1 MAART
6 KVFIS
11 YKRNREPDEPLARRI
26 FQHLKAN
33 HDVFIDTEMQVGEKW
48 AERIRSEIAQ
58 ARYLIVLL
66 TADSIQSQMVV
77 EEIRIAE
84 AIRRETQSD
93 FPSVLPIRV
102 AYTQALPYE
111 LGSLLNQIMYASWQS
126 VADTP
131 ALLTQLEQVIA
142 GKNPALPHPPT
153 AEPPQPAADI
163 PFPSANPRAPLEAPE
178 GTMAPASPFYV
189 ERLCD
194 RIARDEQTQ
203 KAYTLTIKG
212 PRQMGKSSLLGR
224 VMSNAIERGM
234 RVAFLDFQSFGQE
247 AMDDAALFYPQFCY
261 LIEDALDIPF
271 KSEEFM
277 QAPLTAPMKCK
288 RFMERHVL
296 PACGEQGLILAM
308 DEADRMLDS
317 HWRSDFFG
325 MLRAWHNLRSTSAK
339 WGRFSLAMA
348 ISTEPALLIDN
359 ISQSPFN
366 VGRPIDLEDFTLTEL
381 RGANLAHGSPL
392 GEAELVK
399 LHQLVTGQPYLC
411 RKALYLL
418 CQGRYGFATLE
429 AEADSEGGPF
439 GDHLRAQLI
448 RLGRR
453 PEVLNAL
460 ATALSSGKCPDE
472 MRMRLM
478 AGGLI
483 VERNG
488 RVEARCPLYQRYFT
502 RVLRG

>member
-1 MAART
+1 
-6 KVFIS
+6 
-11 YKRNREPDEPLARRI
+11 
-26 FQHLKAN
+26 
-33 HDVFIDTEMQVGEKW
+33 
-48 AERIRSEIAQ
+48 
-58 ARYLIVLL
+58 
-66 TADSIQSQMVV
+66 
-77 EEIRIAE
+77 
-84 AIRRETQSD
+84 
-93 FPSVLPIRV
+93 
-102 AYTQALPYE
+102 
-111 LGSLLNQIMYASWQS
+111 
-126 VADTP
+126 
-131 ALLTQLEQVIA
+131 
-142 GKNPALPHPPT
+142 
-153 AEPPQPAADI
+153 
-163 PFPSANPRAPLEAPE
+163 
-178 GTMAPASPFYV
+178 MAPASPFYV

-203 KAYTLTIKG
+203 AAYTLTIKG
-212 PRQMGKSSLLGR
+212 PRQMGKSSLLSR
-224 VMSNAIERGM
+224 VMNTAIERGM

-271 KSEEFM
+271 QSEAFM

-296 PACGEQGLILAM
+296 PACGEQGLLLAM

-325 MLRAWHNLRSTSAK
+325 MLRAWHNLRSTSPAK

-366 VGRPIDLEDFTLTEL
+366 VGRTIDLEDFTLAEV
-381 RGANLAHGSPL
+381 RCANTAHGSPL

-399 LHQLVTGQPYLC
+399 LHQLVAGQPYLC

-418 CQGRYGFATLE
+418 CQGRYSFAALE

-453 PEVLNAL
+453 PEVRAAL
-460 ATALSSGKCPDE
+460 YTALSTGKCPDE

-478 AGGLI
+478 AAGLI
-483 VERNG
+483 VEQNG
-488 RVEARCPLYQRYFT
+488 RLQARCPLYQRYFT